1 MLKRLFNGYFWGY
14 VKAVALRI
22 AVAEDDEEE
31 EKLANYSELLCK
43 RDDEEE
49 ENTRITPNYYAN
61 GDVGRKRRLCK
72 SGALKYCV

>member
-31 EKLANYSELLCK
+31 E
-43 RDDEEE
+43 

-61 GDVGRKRRLCK
+61 GTTKKKKIRELLRITMQTGTSEGKDDFANQEL
-72 SGALKYCV
+72 